1 MNLPVIVLLTVLNH
15 LAYTG
20 SRVTVSLFAIHE
32 GATPLTV
39 GALMSLFALLPMLI
53 SVPIGRLV
61 DRIGVFAPVTVAA
74 SAVFT
79 GLLLPFAWP
88 HLHALFPAAVAIGT
102 GFGVYHVVLN
112 NMVGALGGPE
122 SRAHNFSWLA
132 LGFSTGGF
140 CGPILAGFA
149 IDSIGYRAGFLALA
163 AFPAIALVPLVM
175 RRRALPQG
183 HRGRG
188 ALSAGGTLELLREP
202 RLRAAFLVSGVLAMG
217 WDLFSFALPIYGSRI
232 GLSAS
237 TIGLVMGSFAGA
249 TFAVR
254 LVLPALVHRLREWTV
269 ISSALLI
276 AGGSFAL
283 FPVAT
288 DVATLIPLSFVLG
301 IGLGSAQPMIMA
313 LLYAASPPG
322 RQGEVVGVRTAMLS
336 TSSTTLPLV
345 FGALGT
351 ALGMAPVFWAMSLC
365 MLSGGWIARRRR
377 SGA

>member
-1 MNLPVIVLLTVLNH
+1 MNLPLTVLVTVLNH
-15 LAYTG
+15 IAYTG
-20 SRVTVSLFAIHE
+20 SRVTVSLFAIHQ
-32 GATPLTV
+32 GATPLTIGV
-39 GALMSLFALLPMLI
+39 LMSLFALLSMLI
-53 SVPIGRLV
+53 SVPVGRLV
-61 DRIGVFAPVTVAA
+61 DRIGVFPPVAA
-74 SAVFT
+74 AACAVFV

-88 HLHALFPAAVAIGT
+88 ALPALFPAAVAIGT
-102 GFGVYHVVLN
+102 GFGVYFVVLN
-112 NMVGALGGPE
+112 NMTGALGRPE
-122 SRAHNFSWLA
+122 DRARNFSWLA

-140 CGPILAGFA
+140 FGPMLAGFS
-149 IDSIGYRAGFLALA
+149 IDSVGYRTGFLVLA
-163 AFPAIALVPLVM
+163 VFPAIALTPLIL
-175 RRRALPQG
+175 RRHALPQG

-188 ALSAGGTLELLREP
+188 AISPGGVLELLREP

-237 TIGLVMGSFAGA
+237 SIGVVMGSFAGA

-254 LVLPALVHRLREWTV
+254 LVMPALARRLREWTV
-269 ISSALLI
+269 ISAALFF

-283 FPVAT
+283 FPLAN
-288 DVATLIPLSFVLG
+288 DAATLIPLSFLLG

-313 LLYAASPPG
+313 LLYAASPAG

-351 ALGMAPVFWAMSLC
+351 ALGMVPVFWAMAAC
-365 MLSGGWIARRRR
+365 MLMGGWVTRRRR
-377 SGA
+377 RRA

>member
-1 MNLPVIVLLTVLNH
+1 
-15 LAYTG
+15 
-20 SRVTVSLFAIHE
+20 
-32 GATPLTV
+32 
-39 GALMSLFALLPMLI
+39 
-53 SVPIGRLV
+53 
-61 DRIGVFAPVTVAA
+61 
-74 SAVFT
+74 
-79 GLLLPFAWP
+79 
-88 HLHALFPAAVAIGT
+88 
-102 GFGVYHVVLN
+102 
-112 NMVGALGGPE
+112 
-122 SRAHNFSWLA
+122 
-132 LGFSTGGF
+132 
-140 CGPILAGFA
+140 
-149 IDSIGYRAGFLALA
+149 
-163 AFPAIALVPLVM
+163 
-175 RRRALPQG
+175 ALPQG

-188 ALSAGGTLELLREP
+188 AVSAGGTLELLREP

-217 WDLFSFALPIYGSRI
+217 WDLFSFALPIYGTRI

-269 ISSALLI
+269 ISSALLV

-288 DVATLIPLSFVLG
+288 EVATLIPLSFVLG

-351 ALGMAPVFWAMSLC
+351 ALGMAPVFWAMALC

-377 SGA
+377 GRA

>member
-1 MNLPVIVLLTVLNH
+1 MNLPLIVLLTVLNH

-32 GATPLTV
+32 GATPLTI
-39 GALMSLFALLPMLI
+39 GALMSLFALLSMLI
-53 SVPIGRLV
+53 SVPVGRLV
-61 DRIGVFAPVTVAA
+61 DRIGVFAPVTAAAA
-74 SAVFT
+74 SVFI

-88 HLHALFPAAVAIGT
+88 DLHALFPAAMAIGT

-112 NMVGALGGPE
+112 NMVGALGRPE
-122 SRAHNFSWLA
+122 DRARNFSWLA
-132 LGFSTGGF
+132 LGFSTGGLF
-140 CGPILAGFA
+140 GPIIAGFA
-149 IDSIGYRAGFLALA
+149 IDTIGYRAAFLALA

-175 RRRALPQG
+175 RRHAVPQG
-183 HRGRG
+183 HGGRG
-188 ALSAGGTLELLREP
+188 VVSAGGVLELLREP

-217 WDLFSFALPIYGSRI
+217 WDLYSFALPIYGSHI

-254 LVLPALVHRLREWTV
+254 LVMPALVRRLKEWTV
-269 ISSALLI
+269 ISSALFI
-276 AGGSFAL
+276 AGASFAL
-283 FPVAT
+283 FPAAK
-288 DVATLIPLSFVLG
+288 DVAALMPLSFLLG

-322 RQGEVVGVRTAMLS
+322 RQGEVVGVRTSMLS

-351 ALGMAPVFWAMSLC
+351 ALGMTPVFWAMAAC
-365 MLSGGWIARRRR
+365 MLAGGWVTRRRR
-377 SGA
+377 RHA